1 MYGQYRNSGIYSL
14 STYEEAC
21 ARYDNVKPIAG
32 KGRNAG
38 LRPLGHRGKMQF
50 QIRKTG
56 DVVECLCYDTPVVTF
71 HPDGIIAI
79 RDGGY
84 ITQTTANF
92 IEDVLRIGVAI
103 SDKDIQLRVGGG
115 SYRLK
120 SGMRLKRDGLA
131 YKVVE
136 AAIHELYHIDRKKM
150 NALRKQVKAFR
161 TYLAGMVK
169 VRDGYFEREEFHEAF
184 PNHDANWSLEL
195 QPWRQ
200 DIDQIVPRMRHF
212 IDVISQE
219 DGDGNWYKAS
229 LQLVWSGFAHRT
241 KLRTTVIQELN
252 HIDDLLIATHPEVLL
267 VSQCEPGVF
276 KKNAYA
282 QFKKYKELQA

>member
-38 LRPLGHRGKMQF
+38 LRPLGHRNKMQF

-56 DVVECLCYDTPVVTF
+56 DVIECICYDTPVVTF

-79 RDGGY
+79 KDGGY
-84 ITQTTANF
+84 VSQTTANF
-92 IEDVLRIGVAI
+92 IKDVLHIGVAI
-103 SDKDIQLRVGGG
+103 SDKDIQIRIRND

-120 SGMRLKRDGLA
+120 SGMKLKRDGLV

-136 AAIHELYHIDRKKM
+136 AATHEVYHIDRKKM
-150 NALRKQVKAFR
+150 NALRKQVQEFR
-161 TYLAGMVK
+161 TYLAGVVK

-184 PNHDANWSLEL
+184 PNYGSNWSLEL

-200 DIDQIVPRMRHF
+200 DIDQVVPLMRHF
-212 IDVISQE
+212 IDTVSQE
-219 DGDGNWYKAS
+219 DSDGNWYKAS
-229 LQLVWSGFAHRT
+229 LQLVWSGFSHRT
-241 KLRTTVIQELN
+241 KLRTTVFQELS

-282 QFKKYKELQA
+282 MFKKYKELQA